1 MTGHDRLDEACG
13 RYAPLSPSRRALPSR
28 DSFPMCYGTE
38 LAPSIYAMQY
48 GCFGFDGIRGDW
60 WQ

>member
-1 MTGHDRLDEACG
+1 
-13 RYAPLSPSRRALPSR
+13 
-28 DSFPMCYGTE
+28 MCYGTE